1 MVENFKSL
9 RLSVNAKNMEE
20 SEKKGAVSSDI
31 SEPGICNQIIIT
43 DLTLTPN
50 RLNDDS
56 TALSLQENTLF
67 PFSDESKDSLKVTE
81 IDNSKEFIRT
91 DTTDS
96 HIDTLRLS
104 HSNKERIPLLAY
116 ECGLFRYA
124 PKWVR
129 NLCLTPY
136 GILFFLCWASTM
148 QVRIIFIVLGC
159 Q

>member
-1 MVENFKSL
+1 
-9 RLSVNAKNMEE
+9 MEE

-31 SEPGICNQIIIT
+31 TEPGICNQIIIT

-50 RLNDDS
+50 RLNDNS
-56 TALSLQENTLF
+56 TSFSPQENTLF

-81 IDNSKEFIRT
+81 IDNAKEFIRS

-96 HIDTLRLS
+96 HIDTFRLPT
-104 HSNKERIPLLAY
+104 SNTESAPLLAN
-116 ECGLFRYA
+116 ECGLFTYA

-129 NLCLTPY
+129 NMCLTPY

-148 QVRIIFIVLGC
+148 QVRIIFTIICYL
-159 Q
+159 